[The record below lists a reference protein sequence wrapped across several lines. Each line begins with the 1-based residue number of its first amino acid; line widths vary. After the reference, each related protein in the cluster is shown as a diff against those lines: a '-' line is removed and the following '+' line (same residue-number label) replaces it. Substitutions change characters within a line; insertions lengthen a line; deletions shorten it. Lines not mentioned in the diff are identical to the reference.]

1 MLLMPRFMLPNI
13 HGLTDDFLAA
23 NGIRGIIF
31 DIDNTLV
38 GFTDPKPTQEVLAL
52 LERLSG
58 QGIKIA
64 IASNNSRER
73 VGHFAEGL
81 GIPAYHRACKPLP
94 FALGKI
100 RRQMG
105 LKAKE
110 IAVVGDQIYTD
121 ILGANCS
128 GMISVLVDII
138 DTKETI
144 FFKIKRA
151 LERPVIERKRRKDAK
166 K

>member
-1 MLLMPRFMLPNI
+1 MLLQPRYMIPDLS
-13 HGLTDDFLAA
+13 GLTDEFLEF

-38 GFTDPKPTQEVLAL
+38 GFRVATPPPEILAL
-52 LERLSG
+52 FDRLESK
-58 QGIKIA
+58 GIRIA
-64 IASNNSRER
+64 VASNNKRER
-73 VGHFAEGL
+73 VELFCRGL
-81 GIPAYHRACKPLP
+81 DFPAYHRACKPLG
-94 FALGKI
+94 FALRKI
-100 RRQMG
+100 RKG
-105 LKAKE
+105 WGIPAKQ

-121 ILGANCS
+121 MLGANCA

-138 DTKETI
+138 DTKETV

-151 LERPVIERKRRKDAK
+151 LEKPVIERKRRKDAK